1 MYPLQSIPVTYTRDR
16 CAYVVDFTLYTVES
30 TAFTWQGLLVQIRP
44 RPLYFQYLTF
54 DTDLI
59 PASVEQNWGVESEQR
74 DLRVL
79 LNFEFEKDLI
89 LPTLLFFY
97 SILCGT
103 LTWLHKSLGNNCL
116 TQLSALYF

>member
-1 MYPLQSIPVTYTRDR
+1 MELSER
-16 CAYVVDFTLYTVES
+16 VVFLT
-30 TAFTWQGLLVQIRP
+30 TAFTRQGLLVQIRP